1 MSKKIVGGSQLT
13 DNWAAKCVILKKRF
27 PRLTDGDL
35 LIEPGN
41 PGAEGKMFDKLTVKT
56 GLGLDSLHQLVYNLL
71 KDKDVPFESRRPE
84 KEPIKQPGKGVVF
97 SGSPVTVS
105 DNANHPDNV
114 NHPDGR
120 PMTAEELALKN
131 ATDTSDVSEKGEEV
145 VNKGEVTDEEVA
157 LREAVAKKKEQILE
171 NFYTLDENDLDYDQD
186 LNGSF
191 ESMLDRNAESL
202 GLTRDEFVSTI
213 NSL

>member
-13 DNWAAKCVILKKRF
+13 DNWAAKCVLLKERF

-35 LIEPGN
+35 LIKPGN

-56 GLGLDSLHQLVYNLL
+56 GLSLDSLHQLVYGLL
-71 KDKDVPFESRRPE
+71 NDKDVPFESRHPE
-84 KEPIKQPGKGVVF
+84 KEPVNKPVKEVIF
-97 SGSPVTVS
+97 SGKPVTVS
-105 DNANHPDNV
+105 DNV
-114 NHPDGR
+114 NP
-120 PMTAEELALKN
+120 PET
-131 ATDTSDVSEKGEEV
+131 EV

-157 LREAVAKKKEQILE
+157 LREAVAKKKEKILE
-171 NFYTLDENDLDYDQD
+171 NFYTLSENDLDYDQD

-191 ESMLDRNAESL
+191 EAMLVRNAESL
-202 GLTRDEFVSTI
+202 GITRDSFVSTI